1 MKFFSRHHSSFFRS
15 KKTLLILALLTTN
28 FITFWGAYLLLQKL
42 DIENFRAQY
51 PLVDPMRFFSHEN
64 DLLTTVQPIREELH
78 ALFEKEGLTATSLY
92 FEYLNTGANIS
103 INQDVRILPAS
114 LIKVP
119 LAMAVMKKIEKGDWK
134 LYNELILTKED
145 RDNEWGDVYKRPIG
159 SPITVEK
166 LIEEMLLNSDNT
178 AYRIL
183 YRNLSMDE
191 VRDVFTALG
200 LDDFFDQEWKIT
212 AKEYTRLLRSLYT
225 ANYIN
230 PDHSQFL
237 LNILSRTTYDEYL
250 GQGVPESV
258 IFSHKIGENT
268 QKTVILDAGLVYIG
282 WRVYII
288 SMSMDYQQEWITR
301 EKSLELFG
309 RISKIIYNYIST
321 TNNESL

>member
-1 MKFFSRHHSSFFRS
+1 MHYMNHIFRRY
-15 KKTLLILALLTTN
+15 KRLMLILVLTHFFVFLWTYIFLNSSLL
-28 FITFWGAYLLLQKL
+28 
-42 DIENFRAQY
+42 DDFRKQY
-51 PLVDPMRFFSHEN
+51 FLIDPMRSFAQKD
-64 DLLTTVQPIREELH
+64 DLLTTVQPIREKLH
-78 ALFEKEGLTATSLY
+78 DLFEKEELSYTSLY

-103 INQDVRILPAS
+103 INQDVRILTAS

-145 RDNEWGDVYKRPIG
+145 RDNEWWDVYKRPIG
-159 SPITVEK
+159 TPISIQD

-191 VRDVFTALG
+191 VRDVFVALG

-225 ANYIN
+225 ANYLN
-230 PDHSQFL
+230 LDHSQFL
-237 LNILSRTTYDEYL
+237 LEVLSRTTYDEYL
-250 GQGVPESV
+250 GQGVPEDA

-282 WRVYII
+282 DRVYLI
-288 SMSMDYQQEWITR
+288 SMSMDYQKEWITR
-301 EKSLELFG
+301 EKALELFG
-309 RISKIIYNYIST
+309 YVSRTIYNYIST
-321 TNNESL
+321 TRNEAL

>member
-1 MKFFSRHHSSFFRS
+1 MHYMNHIFRRY
-15 KKTLLILALLTTN
+15 KRLMLILVLTHFFVFLWTYIFLNSSLL
-28 FITFWGAYLLLQKL
+28 
-42 DIENFRAQY
+42 DDFRKQY
-51 PLVDPMRFFSHEN
+51 FLIDPMRSFAQKD
-64 DLLTTVQPIREELH
+64 DLLTTVQPIREKLH
-78 ALFEKEGLTATSLY
+78 DLFEKEELSYTSLY

-145 RDNEWGDVYKRPIG
+145 RDNEWWDVYKRPIG
-159 SPITVEK
+159 TPISIQD

-191 VRDVFTALG
+191 VRDVFVALG

-225 ANYIN
+225 ANYLN
-230 PDHSQFL
+230 LDHSQFL
-237 LNILSRTTYDEYL
+237 LEVLSRTTYDEYL
-250 GQGVPESV
+250 GQGVPEDA

-282 WRVYII
+282 DRVYLI
-288 SMSMDYQQEWITR
+288 SMSMDYQKEWITR
-301 EKSLELFG
+301 EKALELFG
-309 RISKIIYNYIST
+309 YVSRTIYNYIST
-321 TNNESL
+321 TRNEAL

>member
-1 MKFFSRHHSSFFRS
+1 MHYMNNIFRRY
-15 KKTLLILALLTTN
+15 KRLMLILVLTHFFVFLWTYIFLNSSLL
-28 FITFWGAYLLLQKL
+28 
-42 DIENFRAQY
+42 DDFRKQY
-51 PLVDPMRFFSHEN
+51 FLIDPMRFFAQKD
-64 DLLTTVQPIREELH
+64 DLLTTVQPIREKLYD
-78 ALFEKEGLTATSLY
+78 LFEKEELSYTSLY

-103 INQDVRILPAS
+103 VNQDVRILPAS

-145 RDNEWGDVYKRPIG
+145 RDNEWWDVYKRPIG
-159 SPITVEK
+159 TPIAIED

-191 VRDVFTALG
+191 VRDVFVALG

-225 ANYIN
+225 ANYLN

-237 LNILSRTTYDEYL
+237 LEVLSRTTYDEYL
-250 GQGVPESV
+250 GQGVPKDA

-282 WRVYII
+282 DRVYLI
-288 SMSMDYQQEWITR
+288 SMSMDYQKEWITR
-301 EKSLELFG
+301 EKALELFG
-309 RISKIIYNYIST
+309 YVSRTIYNYIST
-321 TNNESL
+321 VRNEAL

>member
-1 MKFFSRHHSSFFRS
+1 MTNMNFFSRHYSSFLRS

-28 FITFWGAYLLLQKL
+28 FITFGGAYLLLQKL

-78 ALFEKEGLTATSLY
+78 TLFEKEGLTATSLY

-145 RDNEWGDVYKRPIG
+145 RDNEWGEVYKRPIG

-200 LDDFFDQEWKIT
+200 LDDFFDQE
-212 AKEYTRLLRSLYT
+212 
-225 ANYIN
+225 
-230 PDHSQFL
+230 
-237 LNILSRTTYDEYL
+237 
-250 GQGVPESV
+250 
-258 IFSHKIGENT
+258 
-268 QKTVILDAGLVYIG
+268 
-282 WRVYII
+282 
-288 SMSMDYQQEWITR
+288 
-301 EKSLELFG
+301 
-309 RISKIIYNYIST
+309 
-321 TNNESL
+321 